1 MQTRSTH
8 TRKMVQAQAA
18 GRVHGASN
26 LAAILGM
33 KNGKPAWQ
41 VEQEKRH
48 ELFNRRWTGLDDA
61 TLERRFKL
69 FKAHPD
75 ELMAVPL
82 NFLTDDEKKLRES
95 LGEQRT
101 NATRTLTHSFGADH
115 DAAMNLRLDPERTKP
130 HTK

>member
-1 MQTRSTH
+1 
-8 TRKMVQAQAA
+8 MVQTQA
-18 GRVHGASN
+18 GQVRGPSN
-26 LAAILGM
+26 MAAILGM

-48 ELFNRRWTGLDDA
+48 ELFNRRWTSLDA
-61 TLERRFKL
+61 PNLERRLKL
-69 FKAHPD
+69 FKEHPD

-82 NFLTDDEKKLRES
+82 NFLTEDELKLRES
-95 LGEQRT
+95 LSEQRK

-130 HTK
+130 HSK